1 MHDAVADRVGR
12 REGAK
17 CRDALAVQVLFTLG
31 QQRCLPSNAASFSD
45 EEPALIA

>member
-17 CRDALAVQVLFTLG
+17 CGDALAVQVLFTLG
-31 QQRCLPSNAASFSD
+31 QQRFVVENAASFSD
-45 EEPALIA
+45 EDPALIA